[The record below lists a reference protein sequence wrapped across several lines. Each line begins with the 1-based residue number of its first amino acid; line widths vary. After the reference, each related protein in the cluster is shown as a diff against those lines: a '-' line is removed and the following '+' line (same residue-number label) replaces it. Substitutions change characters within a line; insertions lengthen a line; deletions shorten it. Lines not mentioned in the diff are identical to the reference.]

1 MNKWIVVIAD
11 IVDSRIVEN
20 RKELQNRLQGVLAEI
35 NNNSDSVVS
44 PYTITLGDE
53 FQAVLSK
60 SKNLFSD
67 LWTIKERIFPSK
79 LRISIAVGSIST
91 ELIKTTSVGMDGQ
104 AFYMARDAL
113 KTMKESTSIFVVSGL
128 DGPCEE
134 LVNDSLALITD
145 IDKYWKKNWIGIQAR
160 LLREFSIEEIAGELN
175 ISKSAVYQNIKR
187 GRLNLTTRIYNRVA
201 SMVDEEIQKN
211 EC

>member
-1 MNKWIVVIAD
+1 MIAD

>member
-1 MNKWIVVIAD
+1 
-11 IVDSRIVEN
+11 
-20 RKELQNRLQGVLAEI
+20 
-35 NNNSDSVVS
+35 
-44 PYTITLGDE
+44 
-53 FQAVLSK
+53 
-60 SKNLFSD
+60 
-67 LWTIKERIFPSK
+67 
-79 LRISIAVGSIST
+79 
-91 ELIKTTSVGMDGQ
+91 
-104 AFYMARDAL
+104 
-113 KTMKESTSIFVVSGL
+113 MKESTSIFVVSGL